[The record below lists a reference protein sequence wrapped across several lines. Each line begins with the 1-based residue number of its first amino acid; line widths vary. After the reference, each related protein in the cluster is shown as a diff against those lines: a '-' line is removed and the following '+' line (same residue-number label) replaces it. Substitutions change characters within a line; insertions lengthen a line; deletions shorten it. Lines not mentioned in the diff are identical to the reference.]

1 MCSRKKIPQ
10 KRSLATP
17 VAVAVECVEKFYA
30 RGALCSC
37 PAALCAHQRHLWRP
51 SAHPLQTIELCWS
64 KMMVVM
70 MMCTTSSLYVS
81 FCLCACIRWCVVN
94 GLHPRSTSRQWKYEE
109 IVWALKSCACASRDS
124 SSAIVVSYLK
134 VHFAMVAFKSRRG
147 WYNA

>member
-1 MCSRKKIPQ
+1 MLVEDDGDDGDVHQLVVVCVFL
-10 KRSLATP
+10 SL
-17 VAVAVECVEKFYA
+17 CLHQI
-30 RGALCSC
+30 AL
-37 PAALCAHQRHLWRP
+37 
-51 SAHPLQTIELCWS
+51 
-64 KMMVVM
+64 
-70 MMCTTSSLYVS
+70 
-81 FCLCACIRWCVVN
+81 WCVVN

>member
-1 MCSRKKIPQ
+1 MCSRRKIPQ
-10 KRSLATP
+10 KNPLLRPLLLQSSVLKSFMQGELY
-17 VAVAVECVEKFYA
+17 V
-30 RGALCSC
+30 
-37 PAALCAHQRHLWRP
+37 PAQLHCAHTNGTCGDH
-51 SAHPLQTIELCWS
+51 AHPMQTIELCWS
-64 KMMVVM
+64 KMMVMM
-70 MMCTTSSLYVS
+70 MMCTSSSLYVS

-94 GLHPRSTSRQWKYEE
+94 GLHPRSTLRQWKYEE